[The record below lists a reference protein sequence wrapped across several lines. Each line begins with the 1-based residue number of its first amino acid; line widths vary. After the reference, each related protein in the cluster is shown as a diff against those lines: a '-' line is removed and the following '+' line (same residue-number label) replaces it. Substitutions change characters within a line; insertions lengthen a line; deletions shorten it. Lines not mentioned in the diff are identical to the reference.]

1 MKITSYISQTWY
13 GKLFWTAVVVL
24 GFTGAFVL
32 INNSYSAWQDSP
44 IATTISTHPLASL
57 DFPNVTVCP
66 PNITFQTA
74 NTKIMNKLFTPM
86 TLEEKIELGFQL
98 MNLSSEDLSKVV
110 HILHV
115 VCVVL

>member
-1 MKITSYISQTWY
+1 MSYISQTWY
-13 GKLFWTAVVVL
+13 GKLFWTAVVTL

-66 PNITFQTA
+66 PKDSNTA
-74 NTKIMNKLFTPM
+74 LYPDLMRANDSSLTEEDRESLQSSILEIVKISA
-86 TLEEKIELGFQL
+86 LEFA
-98 MNLSSEDLSKVV
+98 NV
-110 HILHV
+110 
-115 VCVVL
+115 